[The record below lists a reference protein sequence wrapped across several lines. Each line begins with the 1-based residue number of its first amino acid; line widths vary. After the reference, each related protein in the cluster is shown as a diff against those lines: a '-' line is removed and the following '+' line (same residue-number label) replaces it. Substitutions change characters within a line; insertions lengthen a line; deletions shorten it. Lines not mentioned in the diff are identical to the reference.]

1 MEYSFQPTSKHFGDY
16 LIYHIAA
23 SNWPEIF
30 HGLRILRFGYECQ
43 DRGID
48 PGWWETEQE
57 KGLHRC
63 DELSPYNRPSS
74 YIELFGEA
82 IWTWHLII
90 R

>member
-48 PGWWETEQE
+48 PGW
-57 KGLHRC
+57 
-63 DELSPYNRPSS
+63 
-74 YIELFGEA
+74 
-82 IWTWHLII
+82 
-90 R
+90 